1 MKNSFDSIIVIGS
14 GSTAKKCAMYLVK
27 KGISLTYI
35 ESYASVFKCLSSPIK
50 NDLVQLRTINEFC
63 DIDEAVF
70 SLKKGNTLVLSIN
83 NKHIFKKCLNHD
95 DITIINFH
103 YGYLPDY
110 RGLNIPSW
118 LIYNKEE
125 FAGVTWHFVNE
136 KIDSGKII
144 IQDKFK
150 IHERATAFDVNKEQ
164 NLLGYGLFKKFILNF
179 IASPEQFK
187 SKNIS
192 IAESDM
198 QSRYFAKGV
207 LPDGGFLNLDGSK
220 ERIDRVLRA
229 FDYKCI
235 LLNLPL
241 KVEFENTVYYVD
253 SYVTNET
260 SKDDMCYLEDG
271 YLFLIKEGTLFKIKI
286 RT

>member
-1 MKNSFDSIIVIGS
+1 MKNNFDTIIVIGS

-27 KGISLTYI
+27 KGISLVYV

-50 NDLVQLRTINEFC
+50 NDLVQLRSINEFS
-63 DIDEAVF
+63 DVDDAVF
-70 SLKKGNTLVLSIN
+70 SLKKGNTLVLSVN

-95 DITIINFH
+95 DISVINFH

-110 RGLNIPSW
+110 KGLNIPSW

-125 FAGVTWHFVNE
+125 YAGVTWHFVNE

-144 IQDKFK
+144 IQDKFR
-150 IHERATAFDVNKEQ
+150 IHDRATAFDVNKDQ
-164 NLLGYGLFKKFILNF
+164 NLLGFELFKKFILNYLEYPESF
-179 IASPEQFK
+179 INANK
-187 SKNIS
+187 SLAHEN
-192 IAESDM
+192 M

-207 LPDGGFLNLDGSK
+207 LPDGGYLNLEDTK
-220 ERIDRVLRA
+220 EHIDRVLRA

-241 KVEFENTVYYVD
+241 KVVFENTVYYVD

-260 SKDDMCYLEDG
+260 SEDDRCYLEEG
-271 YLFLIKEGTLFKIKI
+271 YLYLTKEKTQFKIKI